1 MSISLKRASLFA
13 LAIAVAAPFCQA
25 QASEQPLP
33 DAPQPSQRKIIL
45 GMPMEILKDQAGIWT
60 SPARIRSR
68 DLLWLTPLAAA
79 TAVAIATDHHTM
91 SSVVSHDTNFNQTS
105 VDASNALTG
114 TLVAIPAV
122 LYGGGLLRNNPH
134 QRETGILT
142 GEALADGFIVQEGMK
157 LIFWR
162 ERPALDNSR
171 GLFFQRSAGVDSS
184 FPSNH
189 SVLAWSSAAVIASE
203 YKSPWVQAGVYTMA
217 TGVSLTRVMGQ
228 QHFPTD
234 VLIGSATGW
243 LIGRYVVR
251 RHHGKAY

>member
-1 MSISLKRASLFA
+1 MSISITRASLFV

-25 QASEQPLP
+25 QSAEQPLP
-33 DAPQPSQRKIIL
+33 DAPRPSQQKIIL

-79 TAVAIATDHHTM
+79 TGVAIATDHHTM
-91 SSVVSHDTNFNQTS
+91 GSVVSHDTNFNQTS

-122 LYGGGLLRNNPH
+122 LYGGGLLRNDPH

-142 GEALADGFIVQEGMK
+142 AEALADGFIVQEGMK
-157 LIFWR
+157 LVFWR
-162 ERPALDNSR
+162 ERPAKDNSR
-171 GLFFQRSAGVDSS
+171 GLFFQSSAGVDSS

-189 SVLAWSSAAVIASE
+189 SVLAWSSAAVIAASI
-203 YKSPWVQAGVYTMA
+203 SRPGCRPASIRWLPA
-217 TGVSLTRVMGQ
+217 
-228 QHFPTD
+228 
-234 VLIGSATGW
+234 SA
-243 LIGRYVVR
+243 
-251 RHHGKAY
+251 